1 MHACTHTDKHTPNT
15 HARVH
20 PHTQTYTNLVNFV
33 VVFGAEAAVA
43 TRGVFN
49 NLRKSSLVRTA
60 L

>member
-1 MHACTHTDKHTPNT
+1 MHACT
-15 HARVH
+15 
-20 PHTQTYTNLVNFV
+20 HTQTYTNLVNFV

-60 L
+60 LLTTAVISFMSVN